1 MAKELALEG
10 AGAPG
15 TSRTLLETV
24 LRTRENPHQHRLTQ
38 KPQQNEAH
46 REIRARM
53 VSHFLCVNQ
62 SGWRG
67 EVAESQQVLLGTPTL
82 DADVFNPGGCGMCMG
97 VARSTPFVDGPPQKI
112 DNKVIT
118 ASCL

>member
-1 MAKELALEG
+1 MASELALEG

-24 LRTRENPHQHRLTQ
+24 LRTRDNPHQHRLTQ

-46 REIRARM
+46 REIRART

-67 EVAESQQVLLGTPTL
+67 EAAESQQVLLLGTPTL
-82 DADVFNPGGCGMCMG
+82 DADVFNPGARGMCMG
-97 VARSTPFVDGPPQKI
+97 VR
-112 DNKVIT
+112 
-118 ASCL
+118 